1 MTETPFNND
10 AAISSEELDSLTTE
24 ERAEAIAL
32 QQRLVCLA
40 VEQNDAR
47 RRAMALE
54 SETTASADVS
64 AKVRARLRDLAEEVA
79 RAAKVRADAKRTNDE
94 LLAAVEHAKASSD
107 LRARGAAARVEAQNL
122 EALLAK
128 REAEDRETCAHL
140 DRVIAE
146 YKRISERRRT
156 VQRRLTEELNA
167 LWEALTMN
175 VSKSS
180 AVPAQPDAREHLDV
194 LAELAATREQSL
206 HHMTRRLREVR
217 AVTAIKA
224 EETAAVDQE
233 VARKLATRR
242 AEQDE
247 DIKRLVY
254 RLQDDRKALQDDI
267 MEMRRANAEQAVHLL
282 RGHVQQPVKAKGDTT
297 EVQLISSRLNTV
309 ARSRMSARATTFKPD
324 PAPSEEEQH
333 LIENNVEIEEKLR
346 IAQQRLAVEQR
357 RANDIGKNRTALDL
371 QAKQAEAFS
380 RQQMSG
386 MDAQTQAD
394 NVKAERLEIEN
405 MKLTEDI
412 KYFAKMLQTTKE
424 NIERVRMH
432 SAPLPV
438 E

>member
-1 MTETPFNND
+1 
-10 AAISSEELDSLTTE
+10 
-24 ERAEAIAL
+24 
-32 QQRLVCLA
+32 
-40 VEQNDAR
+40 
-47 RRAMALE
+47 
-54 SETTASADVS
+54 
-64 AKVRARLRDLAEEVA
+64 
-79 RAAKVRADAKRTNDE
+79 
-94 LLAAVEHAKASSD
+94 
-107 LRARGAAARVEAQNL
+107 
-122 EALLAK
+122 
-128 REAEDRETCAHL
+128 
-140 DRVIAE
+140 
-146 YKRISERRRT
+146 
-156 VQRRLTEELNA
+156 
-167 LWEALTMN
+167 
-175 VSKSS
+175 
-180 AVPAQPDAREHLDV
+180 
-194 LAELAATREQSL
+194 
-206 HHMTRRLREVR
+206 MTRRLREVR